1 MSRGNAF
8 IDRITHHLYEPEYRP
23 GIQGILESHPR
34 ALVWA
39 VPVTINVLV
48 IVLILWLAFS
58 HIDVISPAQGRII
71 PNSRM
76 QLIQSKEIGVVEAI
90 LVKDGDHVQ
99 QGQLL
104 LQLRGTDAQA
114 DVGRLQNAV
123 YTLRAKRMRLSALEN
138 YLTSG
143 KASLGGAEDIPDEYL
158 QQERSLLERERASYD
173 GQYRGLKSK
182 LESAQAER
190 NGLKAEITRLEKL
203 IPYAET
209 RRDRNKSLAEQGLLS
224 RNEYDVAMEDLI
236 SKEEDLRIKRH
247 AFDKTESEIRMVRA
261 ELSGLSD
268 NFRRDI
274 ADQRIRTEQELTAGE
289 AELSKALSEL
299 SARYLVAPLGGI
311 VHNMAVHTP
320 GGVVQSGQVLMQIV
334 PENSPLEVEAKVLN
348 RDVGFVTPGQ
358 KVKVKLDAFPFT
370 RYGYVEG
377 VIKRVEQASVLDEK
391 LGDVYPA
398 VIELADNQI
407 KADGRWI
414 GLRAGMTCVVDVR
427 VGERRVIEYLLSP
440 FFRYKDEALRER

>member
-1 MSRGNAF
+1 MSRWNAF

-23 GIQGILESHPR
+23 GIQGILENHPR
-34 ALVWA
+34 ALIWA
-39 VPVTINVLV
+39 VPITINALV
-48 IVLILWLAFS
+48 VILILWLAFS
-58 HIDVISPAQGRII
+58 HIDVISPSQGKII

-76 QLIQSKEIGVVEAI
+76 QLIQPKETGVVEAI
-90 LVKDGDHVQ
+90 LVKDGERVQ

-104 LQLRGTDAQA
+104 LRLRGTDVQA

-123 YTLRAKRMRLSALEN
+123 YALRAKRLRLSALEH
-138 YLTSG
+138 YLTG
-143 KASLGGAEDIPDEYL
+143 GEATLGVGEDIAEEYL
-158 QQERSLLERERASYD
+158 QQERSMLERERASYD
-173 GQYRGLKSK
+173 GQHQGLKSK

-190 NGLKAEITRLEKL
+190 NGLKAEIARLEKL
-203 IPYAET
+203 IPYAEM
-209 RRDRNKSLAEQGLLS
+209 RKDRSKALAEQGLLS

-247 AFDKTESEIRMVRA
+247 AFNKTESEIRMVLA

-274 ADQRIRTEQELTAGE
+274 ADQRIRTEQELTASE
-289 AELSKALSEL
+289 AELSKALGEL
-299 SARYLVAPLGGI
+299 SARYLIAPLGGV
-311 VHNMAVHTP
+311 VHNVAVHTP

-377 VIKRVEQASVLDEK
+377 VVKRVEQASVLDEK

-414 GLRAGMTCVVDVR
+414 GLRSGMTCMVDIR